1 MTAVTT
7 TSNEQGLAEFNKL
20 KASIDEQI
28 KNLSLIKVIDETSQ
42 AVANQQ
48 LSKAKQLVK
57 QVTEAHALVKEEAL
71 RFCQS
76 ADKAKREMITP
87 LDSAMN
93 LTETELLTYNR
104 KVEADKKA
112 EIERLEAEQEVLRKE
127 AEDAKQALITQMQE
141 FEARAFNLIN
151 EAINPPQLSS
161 VYTMYIQEFP
171 ALYDVAIKE
180 RISKL
185 GKAKLDAIQNGS
197 IGNLQI
203 YQDMYCEYTGT
214 RIEIVAPEIAQP
226 KFDAIEIKKSV
237 IEHSAPA
244 SNIKKTWTFEI
255 MNLTEV
261 PLEFLMP
268 DESKIKA
275 YIKDNKEKLVDG
287 NIVCGIKF
295 FIESS
300 VKIK

>member
-1 MTAVTT
+1 MTAVATT
-7 TSNEQGLAEFNKL
+7 NEQGLAEFNKL
-20 KASIDEQI
+20 KASIDDQI
-28 KNLSLIKVIDETSQ
+28 KNLSLIKVTDETSQ

-87 LDSAMN
+87 LDSAMA

-104 KVEADKKA
+104 KIEADKRA

-127 AEDAKQALITQMQE
+127 AEDVKQALIKQMQE
-141 FEARAFNLIN
+141 FEAGAFKLIN
-151 EAINPPQLSS
+151 DAVNPPQLSTI
-161 VYTMYIQEFP
+161 YTMYIQEFP

-185 GKAKLDAIQNGS
+185 GQAKLFLINVGS
-197 IGNLQI
+197 EGHKKI
-203 YQDMYCEYTGT
+203 YQDLYCNYTGT
-214 RIEIVAPEIAQP
+214 KIEIIAPEVAMP
-226 KFDAIEIKKSV
+226 SFDAIEVKKSV
-237 IEHSAPA
+237 IENAPA
-244 SNIKKTWTFEI
+244 HTNIKKTWKH
-255 MNLTEV
+255 EV
-261 PLEFLMP
+261 VSIEAVPMGWLLV
-268 DESKIKA
+268 DESKAKAFIKENSDRL
-275 YIKDNKEKLVDG
+275 IDG
-287 NIVCGIKF
+287 EIINGIKYF
-295 FIESS
+295 LEAS